1 MAKVQKYYV
10 YTLTDPRDL
19 KVFYIGKGTAARNY
33 AHTHKLTMP
42 QSDNMSPKS
51 KLIRDIINDG
61 DEVVST
67 IVKRFSDEQD
77 AYDFEAELI
86 AKTPGLLNAMAGGS
100 GRKAKDEKKHG
111 LTPKQERF
119 SQLVAAG
126 TMSQADCYREAYDA
140 GNMTDKQ
147 IHEEASKLASG
158 NPKVAQRIEQIKA
171 PAVRNSQITR
181 EDILLGLHRATELAE
196 QTAQAGAMVSAL
208 RELGKL
214 IDAYPAERKEVQIND
229 DMVNRIHA
237 GRRMAAG
244 THSIN

>member
-1 MAKVQKYYV
+1 
-10 YTLTDPRDL
+10 
-19 KVFYIGKGTAARNY
+19 
-33 AHTHKLTMP
+33 
-42 QSDNMSPKS
+42 
-51 KLIRDIINDG
+51 
-61 DEVVST
+61 
-67 IVKRFSDEQD
+67 
-77 AYDFEAELI
+77 
-86 AKTPGLLNAMAGGS
+86 MAGGS
-100 GRKAKDEKKHG
+100 GRKAKDDKAHG

-126 TMSQADCYREAYDA
+126 SMSQADCYREAYDA

-181 EDILLGLHRATELAE
+181 EDILSGLHRATELAE
-196 QTAQAGAMVSAL
+196 TTAQAGAMVSAL

-229 DMVNRIHA
+229 DMVNRIQA
-237 GRRMAAG
+237 GRKLAAG
-244 THSIN
+244 LPTIN